1 MKDVLARRDDQVG
14 KALVKLWERQTED
27 EKATRTTNEYNRMG
41 FNGFDADILSSFAE
55 QFQEKGWLSK
65 KQLELARKKIM
76 KYAKQLCEIANENIS
91 VPNPQ
96 EVVTPEIDEKSLK
109 ESKEYGATDVVQY
122 MYSNFNDADFVG
134 EQPLDGDRVALRFNV
149 HDCDLGNIKTALL
162 DKFGDSV
169 KFTESSYRYAPEI
182 KYFTVV
188 ADDDLVEDDLKEAIE
203 EPEEKEKEKSTE
215 DTQGIVMKAI
225 CGNERSKSDVHETA
239 ALTGDYQGEIE
250 YKDHIIFSNNG
261 GKTYKVATQ
270 GGDVKQSGF
279 DSFVAAKAY
288 VKSIVKN

>member
-1 MKDVLARRDDQVG
+1 
-14 KALVKLWERQTED
+14 
-27 EKATRTTNEYNRMG
+27 MG
-41 FNGFDADILSSFAE
+41 
-55 QFQEKGWLSK
+55 
-65 KQLELARKKIM
+65 
-76 KYAKQLCEIANENIS
+76 
-91 VPNPQ
+91 
-96 EVVTPEIDEKSLK
+96 
-109 ESKEYGATDVVQY
+109 
-122 MYSNFNDADFVG
+122 
-134 EQPLDGDRVALRFNV
+134 
-149 HDCDLGNIKTALL
+149 
-162 DKFGDSV
+162 
-169 KFTESSYRYAPEI
+169 
-182 KYFTVV
+182 
-188 ADDDLVEDDLKEAIE
+188 EAIE